1 MILKMKNA
9 YRFFLIILITSFSIY
24 SVFYMICLP
33 NFSDSSQERILISES
48 VPTENLKLP
57 KMASIEGNFSSY
69 NLSVILDEATSII
82 QGNLSVDFYNND
94 PVSFIKLPF
103 HLYLSGMEFES
114 RRGNIEIVNVTK
126 ADNPDIALVFEVDSE
141 DQIMWVTLNT
151 TLESFQ
157 RVSFII
163 NFIATLPDGG
173 IDRANSHGDD
183 INRSR
188 IYKASDFY
196 PMPCVYDKYDGWN
209 TDPYLEV
216 GDPFYFDM
224 AYYNLFVEVPNEMIV
239 AGTGNLTERIN
250 NGNCTTYHFDTIY
263 PVREVTFSAS
273 KYFMVDSKIEN
284 GVNISTYYL
293 PKSQSIWKNNALN
306 YGVNAFTLYNETFGI
321 YPYPTFNIVEE
332 YTYYGGMEYPNQ
344 VYITESI
351 DYWDYPQW
359 FLEKIIAHETS
370 HQWWYNL
377 VGNDEVDWGFLDEM
391 LACWSTD
398 YYAEIYHSDWKYF
411 QHELYID
418 EVRTYYE
425 EEVLPNRINQSIYEC
440 YTIYWYIAYTKAPLI
455 LEKFRNSICD
465 VNFFS
470 GLKLYFERY
479 QYKIALLSDLQ
490 HCFEDTI
497 GTSLDWFFLPWFD
510 NPYLPSYIFSSVI
523 YELYESMLYITV
535 EDLNEVK
542 NNYPYSQQ
550 IPLHVYDANGQILFD
565 ENVWINGTTAF
576 SIPMTT
582 NPTEVSLIY
591 NENVLVQ
598 LSSVEIDSLKAGV
611 ENPVIVSII
620 IIIIIACSTPVGLLI
635 IFKIFRKRKKN
646 LKEN

>member
-1 MILKMKNA
+1 MKNV
-9 YRFFLIILITSFSIY
+9 YRFLLIILITSFSIY

-33 NFSDSSQERILISES
+33 IYSDSSQEKILISES

-69 NLSVILDEATSII
+69 NLSVILDEASSII

-126 ADNPDIALVFEVDSE
+126 ADNPDIGLAFEVDSE
-141 DQIMWVTLNT
+141 EQIMWVTLDT

-163 NFIATLPDGG
+163 SFTATLPDGG

-183 INRSR
+183 INQSR
-188 IYKASDFY
+188 IYKVSGFY

-209 TDPYLEV
+209 TDPYLKI

-224 AYYNLFVEVPNEMIV
+224 AYYHLFVEVPNEMVI
-239 AGTGNLTERIN
+239 AATGNLTERIN
-250 NGNCTTYHFDTIY
+250 NSNYTIYHFDTIY

-273 KYFMVDSKIEN
+273 KYFMVDSKRVN

-293 PKSQSIWKNNALN
+293 PKSESIWKNNALN
-306 YGVNAFTLYNETFGI
+306 YGINAITLYNETFGL

-332 YTYYGGMEYPNQ
+332 YTNYGGMEYPNQ

-411 QHELYID
+411 QYELYIN
-418 EVRTYYE
+418 EVRTYFE
-425 EEVLPNRINQSIYEC
+425 ELVLPNRINQSIYEC
-440 YTIYWYIAYTKAPLI
+440 NTSYTDYWYVAYKKAPLI
-455 LEKFRNSICD
+455 LEKFRNSIGD

-510 NPYLPSYIFSSVI
+510 NPYLPSYVFTSVI
-523 YELYESMLYITV
+523 YELYENILYITV
-535 EDLNEVK
+535 EDLNEAN

-550 IPLHVYDANGQILFD
+550 IPLQVYDANGQILFN
-565 ENVWINGTTAF
+565 EIVWINSTTTF

-598 LSSVEIDSLKAGV
+598 LSSVDIESLKAGV
-611 ENPVIVSII
+611 ENPVIAFII
-620 IIIIIACSTPVGLLI
+620 IIIIIACSVPVGLLI
-635 IFKIFRKRKKN
+635 IFKILRKRKKI
-646 LKEN
+646 LMEN